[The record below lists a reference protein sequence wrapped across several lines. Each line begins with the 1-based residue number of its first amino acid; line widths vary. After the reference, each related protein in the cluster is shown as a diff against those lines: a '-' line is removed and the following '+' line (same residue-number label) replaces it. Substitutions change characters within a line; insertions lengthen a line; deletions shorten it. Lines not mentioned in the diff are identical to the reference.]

1 MSTSAARRILIVEDE
16 PDSARTLALIVGV
29 MGHRA
34 EYINDPTIALETARR
49 MRPDLVFLDI
59 GLPKIDG
66 YTLAKL
72 FRQEFGFDA
81 MRLVALTGH
90 GLPADRVQSREA
102 GFDAHVLK
110 PADPEII
117 ESILKTFPK

>member
-1 MSTSAARRILIVEDE
+1 MSSPTARRILIVEDE
-16 PDSARTLALIVGV
+16 PDSARTLALMVGV

-34 EYINDPTIALETARR
+34 EYIDDPTIALDTARR

-59 GLPKIDG
+59 GMPKTDG

-81 MRLVALTGH
+81 LRLVALTGH
-90 GLPADRVQSREA
+90 GLLADRIKSREA

-110 PADPEII
+110 PADPEVI
-117 ESILKTFPK
+117 ESILKTLPK

>member
-1 MSTSAARRILIVEDE
+1 MSPPTARRILIVEDE
-16 PDSARTLALIVGV
+16 PDSARSLALIVGV

-66 YTLAKL
+66 YTLAKM
-72 FRQEFGFDA
+72 FRREFGFDA

-90 GLPADRVQSREA
+90 GLPTDRAHSREA

-110 PADPEII
+110 PADPDVI
-117 ESILKTFPK
+117 ESILKTLPK